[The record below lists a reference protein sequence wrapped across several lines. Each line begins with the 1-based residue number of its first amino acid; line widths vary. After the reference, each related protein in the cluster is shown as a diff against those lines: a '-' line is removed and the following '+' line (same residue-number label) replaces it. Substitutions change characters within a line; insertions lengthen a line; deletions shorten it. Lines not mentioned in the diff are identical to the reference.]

1 MLTTEPRRTATD
13 FTAESAAPSR
23 SDTLAMARWGWFLP
37 LFVAGSAGIC
47 VIAAADAMARRG
59 APGAQP
65 LFWAGLVV
73 VMLPLGLRALAPS
86 TPRLER
92 VASLVALALLL
103 TCVKVLQSPGGLTL
117 YDEFLHWRTLID
129 IQRTGRLFTANPLF
143 GVGPDYPGME
153 IATSAVIGATGLPV
167 AAAAPV
173 IVGASH
179 LLLTLC
185 IFLFLEEL
193 GGRPRLAAAGTL
205 VYLIN
210 PRFLFFESQYA
221 YESMALA
228 LAALILLL
236 EIRRRRD
243 TGAGWL
249 HWVAAV
255 LVIAALVV
263 THHVTA
269 YLTTAFLALWAV
281 AGLVLRQ
288 RGAGE
293 VRRRAILAGRGVP
306 VVMIGLLCLA
316 EALWLLGPARE
327 TVAYLA
333 SNLDPVA
340 QQVGAML
347 LHRSAGRQLFKSSGG
362 QVEPR
367 WEEVME
373 LGSAL
378 LVLAALPFGLL
389 RLWRG
394 HRRQAAYV
402 ALGLAALV
410 YPVSLALH
418 FTPSG
423 AEVAGRMSEFLFL
436 GVAAVVALSI
446 DEVWPAEAPPARV
459 RAAVAGIAGW
469 LAVVLCG
476 GVLIGWPPV
485 QILPGPYLVGADS
498 RSVSAPGIAA
508 ATWSLRHL
516 GPDNRFATDAVDRE
530 LIATYG
536 DQDPITEYRDNVD
549 TARLF
554 LSPTFDAEDRAIL
567 RRGHIRYILVDER
580 LATARPVF
588 GIYFEN
594 PPETTPASR
603 PIPSKWLN
611 KFGSVPGASL
621 VYDSGDIRIYDMG
634 ALLGER

>member
-1 MLTTEPRRTATD
+1 
-13 FTAESAAPSR
+13 
-23 SDTLAMARWGWFLP
+23 MARWGWFFP
-37 LFVAGSAGIC
+37 LFVASSAGIC
-47 VIAAADAMARRG
+47 VVAVAYAMARTG

-65 LFWAGLVV
+65 LFWAGLVAIL
-73 VMLPLGLRALAPS
+73 LPLGLRAVGPS
-86 TPRLER
+86 TSRVER
-92 VASLVALALLL
+92 IASLVALALLL
-103 TCVKVLQSPGGLTL
+103 TSVKVLQSPGGLTF

-143 GVGPDYPGME
+143 GIGPDYPGME
-153 IATSAVIGATGLPV
+153 IATNALIGATGLPV
-167 AAAAPV
+167 AAAAPI
-173 IVGASH
+173 IVGVSH
-179 LLLTLC
+179 LVLTLC

-193 GGRPRLAAAGTL
+193 GGRHRLAAAGTL

-236 EIRRRRD
+236 EVRRRRD
-243 TGAGWL
+243 AGSGRL

-255 LVIAALVV
+255 LVVAALIV

-269 YLTTAFLALWAV
+269 YMTTAILALWTV
-281 AGLVLRQ
+281 VGLVLRRRR
-288 RGAGE
+288 RGEG
-293 VRRRAILAGRGVP
+293 RRRAIVAGRGVP
-306 VVMIGLLCLA
+306 VVMTLLLCLG
-316 EALWLLGPARE
+316 EALWLAGPARE
-327 TVAYLA
+327 TIAYLA

-347 LHRSAGRQLFKSSGG
+347 THRSAGRQLFKGSGG

-367 WEEVME
+367 WQQVME
-373 LGSAL
+373 LASAL

-410 YPVSLALH
+410 YPASLVLH

-436 GVAAVVALSI
+436 GVAAVVALCI
-446 DEVWPAEAPPARV
+446 DELWPAEASPARA
-459 RAAVAGIAGW
+459 RAAVSGIAGW

-476 GVLIGWPPV
+476 GVLIGWPPI
-485 QILPGPYLVGADS
+485 QIMPGPYLVGADS
-498 RSVSAPGIAA
+498 RSVNAPGIAA
-508 ATWSLRHL
+508 ATWSLHHL
-516 GPDNRFATDAVDRE
+516 GPNNRFATDLVNRE

-536 DQDPITEYRDNVD
+536 DQNPITEYRDNVD

-554 LSPTFDAEDRAIL
+554 LSPTFDARDLAIL
-567 RRGHIRYILVDER
+567 RQGHVRYILVDER
-580 LATARPVF
+580 LATAPPVF
-588 GIYFEN
+588 GIYFED
-594 PPETTPASR
+594 PPETTPANR
-603 PIPSKWLN
+603 PIPSSWLN

-634 ALLGER
+634 ALLRER